1 MSSASCQLTTITKR
15 NRVNLPYDII
25 NSIFEIL
32 SQITDNGESG
42 YYLEV
47 TNRGKIRLILR
58 QSFTSRISNIIRFKQ
73 TVIARYVQLTIQEWT
88 PNGEPAPQYTVTAL
102 EQPHRIH
109 NQATID
115 SNYRNGFVSDNRCYT
130 YSEPETGIQ
139 KIAYVESRIQYDYG
153 TISFHEGC
161 IYGENNESHVIS
173 AFGADSEGT
182 ARIVVNPFNMI
193 WDVEGDE
200 HWADNIEAAEALL
213 ELGEDFEEIDFD
225 AIDALP
231 PLQMYM

>member
-1 MSSASCQLTTITKR
+1 MTKTTKH

-25 NSIFEIL
+25 NAIFEIL

-47 TNRGKIRLILR
+47 TNRGKIRLR
-58 QSFTSRISNIIRFKQ
+58 VRPSFTGIFEITRFKQ
-73 TVIARYVQLTIQEWT
+73 TVSARYVQLTIQEWT
-88 PNGEPAPQYTVTAL
+88 PNGESAPQYTITAL

-109 NQATID
+109 DQETID
-115 SNYRNGFVSDNRCYT
+115 ANYSNGFVSDNRCYT
-130 YSEPETGIQ
+130 YSEPETGSK
-139 KIAYVESRIQYDYG
+139 KIAYVESRIYYDHG
-153 TISFHEGC
+153 TIAFHQGC

-173 AFGADSEGT
+173 AFGSDSEGA
-182 ARIVVNPFNMI
+182 ARIIVNPFNMI

-200 HWADNIEAAEALL
+200 HWADNMEVAEALL
-213 ELGEDFEEIDFD
+213 ELGEDLEEEIDF
-225 AIDALP
+225 AALP